1 MATTRIEIITDTDP
15 ADLQTAVNAFL
26 GGVGVT
32 TVNSIQYFAMLQKI
46 VTGTPQ
52 NEYACLINYEP

>member
-15 ADLQTAVNAFL
+15 ANLQTAVNTFVA
-26 GGVGVT
+26 GVT
-32 TVNSIQYFAMLQKI
+32 TVNSTQYFAMLQKI